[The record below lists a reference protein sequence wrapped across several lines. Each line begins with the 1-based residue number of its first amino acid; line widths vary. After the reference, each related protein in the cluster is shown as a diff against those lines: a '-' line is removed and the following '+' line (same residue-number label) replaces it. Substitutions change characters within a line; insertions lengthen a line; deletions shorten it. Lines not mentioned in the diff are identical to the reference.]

1 MENFGEKF
9 AGRFN
14 SFVLKGDK
22 NICHAIEKFRQ
33 IPGVTHLEFNYP
45 EHFENNTVEEIKA
58 AMGDLKVNGVAT
70 RFRDKSFLNGE
81 LTSPDD
87 GIRQAAIDLCKGAVD
102 KCHEL
107 GGSVVT
113 VWQASDG
120 YDYPFQMDYGAA
132 WARMIEAFQEV
143 CDYAAQ
149 YDIKVSIE
157 YKPFEERQHAMLD
170 SVGITLYA
178 VEQINRPNIGLTLD
192 FCHMLMK
199 FDSPAYGLAI
209 AALKDRIYGLHMN
222 DGYGHVDSGMI
233 FGSVNVTQAIEFVYY
248 LKKTGYDGVVFFD
261 TFPIR
266 ENVAQEV
273 QANIDTYK
281 KISAMIDR
289 YGMDKIDA
297 VIQSHDGV
305 KAHNMLMEMLMP

>member
-1 MENFGEKF
+1 MEHFGEKF

-22 NICHAIEKFRQ
+22 NVCHAIEKFRQ
-33 IPGVTHLEFNYP
+33 IPGITHLEFNYP
-45 EHFENNTVEEIKA
+45 EHFEYNTVEEIKA

-70 RFRDKSFLNGE
+70 RFRDASFLTGE
-81 LTSPDD
+81 LSNPDD
-87 GIRQAAIDLCKGAVD
+87 KIRQAAIDLCTGAVD

-107 GGSVVT
+107 GGEVVT
-113 VWQASDG
+113 IWQASDG
-120 YDYPFQMDYGAA
+120 YDYPFQMDYGVA
-132 WARMIEAFQEV
+132 WKRMIAAFQEV
-143 CDYAAQ
+143 CDYAAARN
-149 YDIKVSIE
+149 IKISIE

-170 SVGITLYA
+170 SLGITLHA
-178 VEQINRPNIGLTLD
+178 VEEINRPNIGMTLD

-233 FGSVNVTQAIEFVYY
+233 FGSVNMVQAIEFVYY

-266 ENVAQEV
+266 EEV
-273 QANIDTYK
+273 SGEIKANIDTYK
-281 KISAMIDR
+281 KISALIDE
-289 YGMDKIDA
+289 YGMDRIDDVIQTHDA
-297 VIQSHDGV
+297 VQVQKMI
-305 KAHNMLMEMLMP
+305 MEMLL